1 MSTLSHLSTRWRL
14 KPRKLRSSPRRRF
27 RRRPLPQLPKRRKL
41 QLMIRRLTR
50 SEDPVDPSVKDKD
63 ETDNDHEATDHP
75 ENPDREVT
83 LMEPEK
89 TDRDAIVATV
99 SDAPVEMVNDDR
111 DVMETEDPD
120 DSTANLAI
128 LDLPTRDLTSE
139 KALARATG
147 EPRRTN

>member
-1 MSTLSHLSTRWRL
+1 
-14 KPRKLRSSPRRRF
+14 
-27 RRRPLPQLPKRRKL
+27 
-41 QLMIRRLTR
+41 LMIRRLTR